1 MINKRN
7 QGIINP
13 RLPKK
18 NNNMSKIVRLN
29 EQELVKLVKKILKE
43 NTGGFK
49 TTATVEGD
57 MVMDFTV
64 NAFNV
69 TASGV
74 YMTITNYQNKKYYVI
89 GNRRTGSFEGKI
101 YDRATK
107 KMAFTDSI
115 FPDINLKNYQQI
127 AKQNGIPISNLM
139 K

>member
-1 MINKRN
+1 
-7 QGIINP
+7 
-13 RLPKK
+13 
-18 NNNMSKIVRLN
+18 MSKIVRLN